1 MEQLT
6 RLPQLPSVNSIRN
19 MPPLAR
25 REFRNGM
32 LFISPWLL
40 GFLVFTLIPMVATFL
55 FTFMDLKIEDQ
66 ILAAPKW
73 VGFDNYITLFQDGT
87 VWGTAGSDTPGA
99 MIVTLKFGLMSLPVA
114 VFLPLLI
121 ALLMNNKN
129 LKGQNFFRSMFYM
142 PYIIPFVASVILW
155 GGVLNPENG
164 WVNKF
169 LMWAGMAK
177 SAVPLWVNDVNWVYP
192 TFIIMGIWGIG
203 NAMLTQLAGLQSVPT
218 ELYDASKVDGA
229 GVWTTFW
236 NVTFPMISP
245 VVFYNLILS
254 VVGLFQYFLVPL
266 VVNQGTGFP
275 GGATMFY
282 NLLLYRTFFFYHN
295 MSYGAT
301 LAWVLFLVI
310 LVVTFFL
317 FATARKW
324 VYYASE
330 K

>member
-6 RLPQLPSVNSIRN
+6 RLPQLPSVNSLRN

-32 LFISPWLL
+32 LFISPWFI
-40 GFLVFTLIPMVATFL
+40 GFLLFTLLPMIATFL
-55 FTFMDLKIEDQ
+55 FTFMDLKIEDK

-73 VGFDNYITLFQDGT
+73 VGFDNYATLLKDGA
-87 VWGTAGSDTPGA
+87 VWSTGTTPGA
-99 MIVTLKFGLMSLPVA
+99 MWVTIRFGLMALPVGI
-114 VFLPLLI
+114 FLPLFI

-142 PYIIPFVASVILW
+142 PFIIPFVASVILW

-169 LMWAGMAK
+169 LMWLGMAK
-177 SAVPLWVNDVNWVYP
+177 SQVPLWVNDINWVYP
-192 TFIIMGIWGIG
+192 TLILMGIWGIG

-229 GVWTTFW
+229 GVWATFW

-245 VVFYNLILS
+245 VIFYNLILS
-254 VVGLFQYFLVPL
+254 IVGLFQYFLVPL
-266 VVNQGTGFP
+266 VVNQGTGYP
-275 GGATMFY
+275 GGSTMFY
-282 NLLLYRTFFFYHN
+282 NLLLYRTFFHYHN